1 MKMGYKAVGENG
13 YCRDMK
19 FSEGE
24 NSLGAEEQ
32 IHQCSHGI
40 HACSDI
46 RDIQGY
52 YSLFLNDVWVVNTQ
66 DDENNTDGYNYE
78 EDCDSDLVS
87 PSGGKFACRTLN
99 LVRKLDT
106 QQIIQKLTDPLTAS
120 QINLGKKFHCQS
132 MFNIEAVVALNQP
145 NRIIYDDDDHF
156 TYKFG
161 ISYNGDFNNGVAKSY
176 SESSVSY
183 CTSPNDYAMA
193 DGNFAFAINRE
204 GGIST
209 ANGHYGAAVTMKS
222 HSVAV
227 TRGRRGD
234 VVLLADFSTGTCFND
249 YSRIRIDKNSST
261 ATSFGSETVV
271 DVRGNIS
278 VVTLYQPSG
287 ALIRMAP
294 NNSLILMVDGQPQL
308 FKSGDDF
315 DINKWYLIDVHPI
328 SREVN
333 FKLITDPSEV
343 TRLIN
348 D

>member
-24 NSLGAEEQ
+24 NSLGAEGQ
-32 IHQCSHGI
+32 IYQCRHGI

-52 YSLFLNDVWVVNTQ
+52 YSLFFNDVWVVNTQ

-78 EDCDSDLVS
+78 EDCDPYLAS

-120 QINLGKKFHCQS
+120 QINLGKKFHHHS
-132 MFNIEAVVALNQP
+132 ILNIEAVEALNQP
-145 NRIIYDDDDHF
+145 NRIIYDDDYF

-161 ISYNGDFNNGVAKSY
+161 ISYNGDFDNGVAKSY
-176 SESSVSY
+176 SNSSVSY
-183 CTSPNDYAMA
+183 CTSHNGYAMA
-193 DGNFAFAINRE
+193 GGGFAFAINRE
-204 GGIST
+204 RGISVT
-209 ANGHYGAAVTMKS
+209 NGHYGAAVTMKS

-234 VVLLADFSTGTCFND
+234 VVLLDDFSTGTCFDD

-261 ATSFGSETVV
+261 ATSFGSETIV

-278 VVTLYQPSG
+278 VVTLYQPSR

-294 NNSLILMVDGQPQL
+294 NNSLILMVGGQPQL

-315 DINKWYLIDVHPI
+315 DINKWYLIAVNPI

-333 FKLITDPSEV
+333 FKLITDPLEV
-343 TRLIN
+343 TRRIN
-348 D
+348 